1 MATNTQTKLFR
12 IASEI
17 NIGKE
22 AIVEFL
28 NSKGFQIENKPTAV
42 LTEEMVEAVYEKF
55 KKEKKAAEKQR
66 EKVQKL
72 KGTKKPIEKEP
83 PEVKVPKITEELVA
97 EVEQEILPTDTQVEV
112 ITEGIIVEQP
122 ETEKE
127 LITQEPILDKL
138 PETVEDVTK
147 ITEEV
152 IEEVIEQEKQ
162 HPSEKITFEV
172 ELEKASNILSE
183 EEILKYQV
191 VDESELDEQELEIET
206 IEDEADDILKIDGK
220 IKILGRIDLDKE
232 KKKRDKIKPPVKII
246 DRKEKKIDTKKTD
259 DFIVRKKRV
268 NIDEIIETDEIRK
281 ERAKKRKRKKNIREM
296 INQQEVDKALKE
308 TIAEMGDHYQPG
320 KAKKRLKKKQER
332 EEKEL
337 KLQLE
342 REKEEKILKLTEYVT
357 TNDLANLMNVS
368 PNEIIL
374 KCFELGLTV
383 TINQRLDKD
392 TIVLIADDYGF
403 EVQFIEQEII
413 QLQEEEDDPPESLQP
428 RPPIV
433 TIMGH
438 VDHGKTS
445 LLDYIRH
452 TNVVAGEAGGITQ
465 HIGAYMVSLDENKSI
480 TFLDT
485 PGHEAF
491 TAMRARGAQVTDIV
505 VLVVAADDSVMPQT
519 LEAIS
524 HALAANV
531 PIIVAINKIDKP
543 DARPDRIK
551 QQLADHNILVED
563 WGGKYQCVEISAK
576 QGINVDTLLEK
587 ILLEAELLDLK
598 ANPNRKARGTIIE
611 SNMQRGLGAVATVI
625 VQKGTLKIGDP
636 FVAGSYSGRV
646 RAMFDERN
654 NKVEFAGP
662 STPVSVIGFDGLPE
676 AGDILMVVNSDSEA
690 KAIANQRQQ
699 LRREQELRQVK
710 LTSLDE
716 ISRQIQLGGVKDLKL
731 IIKGDVMGSV
741 EALSDSLIKLS
752 REEVRVDILHKGV
765 GSINESDVMLAK
777 ASGAVIIGFQV
788 NPTPKARKL
797 AENENVE
804 IRHYDIIYDCLNEI
818 ELALEGLLAPE
829 IKEEIT
835 ATVEIRKVFRISK
848 VGNVAGCYVLD
859 GTIHRNDKIRVLRDG
874 LPIFTGSILSL
885 KRNKDDVKEVMQGY
899 ECGIQI
905 NGFNDIQEGDIIE
918 GFKIVEVKR
927 KFD

>member
-42 LTEEMVEAVYEKF
+42 LTDEMVEAVYDKF
-55 KKEKKAAEKQR
+55 KKERKAAEKQR

-72 KGTKKPIEKEP
+72 KGTKKTVEKET
-83 PEVKVPKITEELVA
+83 IELKTTR
-97 EVEQEILPTDTQVEV
+97 IP
-112 ITEGIIVEQP
+112 
-122 ETEKE
+122 
-127 LITQEPILDKL
+127 
-138 PETVEDVTK
+138 
-147 ITEEV
+147 EEV
-152 IEEVIEQEKQ
+152 ISEVEPETLSTSIQTEIIQEEIGPVQELVEEELIHSESIVNEESETIILEKTEIPTKTTEEAGKKY
-162 HPSEKITFEV
+162 PSEKIKLEV
-172 ELEKASNILSE
+172 ELEQAKNTLSE
-183 EEILKYQV
+183 EEILQYNIS
-191 VDESELDEQELEIET
+191 DESEVEYQEIEVEA
-206 IEDEADDILKIDGK
+206 IDDETEDILKIDGK

-232 KKKRDKIKPPVKII
+232 KKKREKIKPPAKII
-246 DRKEKKIDTKKTD
+246 DRKEKKLDTKKIDDLFNKKKKVVTD
-259 DFIVRKKRV
+259 EV
-268 NIDEIIETDEIRK
+268 IDIEEIRK
-281 ERAKKRKRKKNIREM
+281 ERTKKRKRKKNIREM
-296 INQQEVDKALKE
+296 INQQEVDKAIKE
-308 TIAEMGDHYQPG
+308 TIAEMGDHYQTT
-320 KAKKRLKKKQER
+320 KTKKRLKKKQER
-332 EEKEL
+332 DEKEL
-337 KLQLE
+337 KLQQE
-342 REKEEKILKLTEYVT
+342 REREEKILKLTEYVT

-368 PNEIIL
+368 ANEIIL
-374 KCFELGLTV
+374 KCLGLGLTV

-392 TIVLIADDYGF
+392 TIELIADDYGF

-413 QLQEEEDDPPESLQP
+413 QLQEDEEDPPETLQP

-452 TNVVAGEAGGITQ
+452 SNVVAGEAGGITQ
-465 HIGAYMVSLDENKSI
+465 HIGAYMVSLDNNKSI

-505 VLVVAADDSVMPQT
+505 VLIVAADDSVMPQT

-576 QGINVDTLLEK
+576 QGTNVDTLLEK

-598 ANPNRKARGTIIE
+598 ANPNRRARGTIIE
-611 SNMQRGLGAVATVI
+611 SNMQKGLGAVATVI

-636 FVAGSYSGRV
+636 FVAGSYCGRV

-676 AGDILMVVNSDSEA
+676 AGDILLVVNSDSEA

-710 LTSLDE
+710 LTTLDE

-731 IIKGDVMGSV
+731 IIKGDVMGSI

-752 REEVRVDILHKGV
+752 RDEVRVDILHRGV
-765 GSINESDVMLAK
+765 GPINESDVMLAK
-777 ASGAVIIGFQV
+777 ASGAIIIGFQV
-788 NPTPKARKL
+788 SPTPKARKL
-797 AENENVE
+797 AENEKVE
-804 IRHYDIIYDCLNEI
+804 IRQYDIIYDCLNEI

-835 ATVEIRKVFRISK
+835 ATVEIRKVFKISK

-874 LPIFTGSILSL
+874 LPLFTGNILSL

-918 GFKIVEVKR
+918 GFKVIEVKR

>member
-83 PEVKVPKITEELVA
+83 SEVKIPKISEELVA
-97 EVEQEILPTDTQVEV
+97 EVEPEKLSSDTQVEV
-112 ITEGIIVEQP
+112 KTEEIIVEQP

-127 LITQEPILDKL
+127 LITQEPILDTL
-138 PETVEDVTK
+138 PETVEVVPK

-152 IEEVIEQEKQ
+152 LEEEQA

-172 ELEKASNILSE
+172 ELERASNILSE

-191 VDESELDEQELEIET
+191 VDESELDEQEIEIET

-259 DFIVRKKRV
+259 DFTIRKKRV

-654 NKVEFAGP
+654 NKVESAGP